1 MSEKLKTILVD
12 DEPLAIK
19 GLTKYIN
26 EISFIELI
34 ATCEN
39 AMDAN
44 EVINSNKIDLMFL
57 DIQMPKIT
65 GLQFLKTLK
74 TKPIT
79 VITSAFPEYALEG
92 YELDVIDYLVKPIS
106 FERFVK
112 AANKSKEYFDLNHP
126 NYNQSVNK
134 QTTNEE
140 FFFVKCDK
148 KIEKVFFEEI
158 LFVEALHNYVAIYT
172 LSKKLVAYLTLK
184 NIEESLPRQKFIKV
198 QKSFIVSISKISGIE
213 EGEVVI
219 QNKKIPISR
228 NNKDEIIKT
237 ILGNNFL
244 KR

>member
-19 GLTKYIN
+19 GLTKYVS
-26 EISFIELI
+26 EIKFIELA

-44 EVINSNKIDLMFL
+44 EALKAQQIDLMFL

-65 GLQFLKTLK
+65 GLQFLKTLN

-79 VITSAFPEYALEG
+79 IITSAFPDYAIEG

-106 FERFVK
+106 FERFLK
-112 AANKSKEYFDLNHP
+112 AANKAKEFFDLYHNKKT
-126 NYNQSVNK
+126 SVTNK
-134 QTTNEE
+134 E